1 MFQKIK
7 NTQNIINLKV
17 AILQDTILY
26 TKII

>member
-17 AILQDTILY
+17 AILQNTILY
-26 TKII
+26 TNII